1 MHRLLRTLIAIF
13 LIVLTGLVVW
23 FFLYTGDLPDIG
35 QLAQFAPVE
44 QAVASDACLSSASTV
59 VPSDRID
66 RTFFP
71 ALTTAERNH
80 SLDLQIARLMMCGRQ
95 QRPVSY
101 GLATIRLGWHIR
113 RKFSE
118 QQIATIY
125 ANRAYFGAGATGVQN
140 ASVKLF
146 GKGADHLSIE
156 EAALLAGIL
165 TGPDRFSPYAHPE
178 KALERRNKVLADMA
192 TEGKI
197 SAIEAARA
205 ETTPI
210 VAR

>member
-1 MHRLLRTLIAIF
+1 TLIAIF

-125 ANRAYFGAGATGVQN
+125 ANRAYFGARATGVQN
-140 ASVKLF
+140 ASVTLF
-146 GKGADHLSIE
+146 VKGADHLSIE
-156 EAALLAGIL
+156 VAALLAGIL
-165 TGPDRFSPYAHPE
+165 TVPDRFSPYALPE
-178 KALERRNKVLADMA
+178 KPLDRRNKVLADMA

-197 SAIEAARA
+197 SA
-205 ETTPI
+205 T
-210 VAR
+210 

>member
-1 MHRLLRTLIAIF
+1 LRTLIAIF
-13 LIVLTGLVVW
+13 LVVLTGLAVW
-23 FFLYTGDLPDIG
+23 FFVYTGDLPDIG
-35 QLAQFAPVE
+35 QLTQFAPAE

-66 RTFFP
+66 STFFS
-71 ALTTAERNH
+71 ALATAEQNH
-80 SLDLQIARLMMCGRQ
+80 SFDLQIARLMMCGRQ
-95 QRPVSY
+95 YRPVPY
-101 GLATIRLGWHIR
+101 QLATIRLGWHIR
-113 RKFSE
+113 RKFTE
-118 QQIATIY
+118 KQIATIY
-125 ANRAYFGAGATGVQN
+125 ANRAYFGVGVTGVQN

-156 EAALLAGIL
+156 EAALLAGML
-165 TGPDRFSPYAHPE
+165 AAPDRFSPYAHPE

-197 SAIEAARA
+197 SAAEAARA
-205 ETTPI
+205 EIAPI